1 MTHSRTQLLMALL
14 VTGALL
20 SACSDDP
27 TGPSDIT
34 GTFAL
39 VSENDD
45 PIPSDPSAP
54 DGCCLTLSGTLE
66 LTATEYEIETHH
78 RNKNT
83 QVEFSNSEHGTWQR
97 SGLTVTFTR
106 VGGSGEGF
114 PYLLAPGQLS
124 ADGRRITL
132 HYGDEGPGSDQIE
145 AIYQRP

>member
-1 MTHSRTQLLMALL
+1 MIHALKHHAI
-14 VTGALL
+14 ALTL
-20 SACSDDP
+20 GSAILTACADDP
-27 TGPSDIT
+27 TGPSNT
-34 GTFAL
+34 VGTFAL
-39 VSENDD
+39 VSENGD
-45 PIPSDPSAP
+45 PVPSDPSAP
-54 DGCCLTLSGTLE
+54 FGCCLTLSGTLE
-66 LTATEYEIETHH
+66 LTATEYELETHH

-97 SGLTVTFTR
+97 NGLTVTFTR

-132 HYGDEGPGSDQIE
+132 RYGDEGPGSDQIT